1 MIRYKIGAE
10 NRSKNRYNVNRY
22 CTRTPSLVTAEKNL
36 SYSIRIG
43 ILLAKLVM
51 FCEQEKIIRNNK
63 MHGNK
68 LLKKLLKEQNYCEI
82 KTNNCKTIFLTCNE

>member
-1 MIRYKIGAE
+1 MIRYKIGAK

-63 MHGNK
+63 MHGNM
-68 LLKKLLKEQNYCEI
+68 LLKKSA
-82 KTNNCKTIFLTCNE
+82 